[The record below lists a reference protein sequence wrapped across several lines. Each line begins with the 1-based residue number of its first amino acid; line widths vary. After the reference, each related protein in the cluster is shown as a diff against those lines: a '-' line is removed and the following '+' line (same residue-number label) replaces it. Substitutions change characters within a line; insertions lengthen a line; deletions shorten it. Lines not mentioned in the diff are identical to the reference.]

1 MLQWM
6 DEMCRVAAVDGELY
20 TIVLLPRL
28 LQKGLDS
35 EKRAD
40 FFGSAD
46 SPDSTGLFFWQEQQV
61 RTE

>member
-20 TIVLLPRL
+20 TIVLFPRL

-40 FFGSAD
+40 LFGSAD
-46 SPDSTGLFFWQEQQV
+46 RPDSTGLYFWQKQQV